1 MGGGN
6 QMAKIMGNEQIIE
19 LFTTLIEKVETQDRL
34 IETLPEKK
42 KQYKKL
48 LEDVKNLNEVNLYKV
63 KNVVGM

>member
-1 MGGGN
+1 
-6 QMAKIMGNEQIIE
+6 MAKIMGNEQIIE